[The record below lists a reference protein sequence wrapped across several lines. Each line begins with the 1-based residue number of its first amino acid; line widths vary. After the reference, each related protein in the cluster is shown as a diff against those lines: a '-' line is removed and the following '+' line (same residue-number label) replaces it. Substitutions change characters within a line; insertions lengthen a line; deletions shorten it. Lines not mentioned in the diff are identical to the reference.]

1 MSESARICRCQN
13 KDNVTSRFCQ
23 LTVFLSCPPV
33 SSHRSPPMPASI
45 LVAGVYTNLVAF
57 SGDPVTVISSAFVD
71 RVASR
76 RRNNLLALTINGD
89 PLGSF
94 TDVLECSVR
103 RNTEADI
110 SLGLDW
116 MASVREWLISL
127 GRPHNPDVVR
137 GLVSANRPP
146 ASPEPSS
153 SSAPT
158 SAADVQSIDIPFHPS
173 SPRYPFKRADA
184 VPTGPAASVRVVP
197 TGSATPA
204 HTWAAITVNPLSS
217 IASSSLSSHPVS
229 GPLLSPPEPGGK
241 LPASTS
247 PPGYF
252 PPH

>member
-45 LVAGVYTNLVAF
+45 LVA
-57 SGDPVTVISSAFVD
+57 DPVTVISSAFVD

-89 PLGSF
+89 PLG
-94 TDVLECSVR
+94 
-103 RNTEADI
+103 
-110 SLGLDW
+110 
-116 MASVREWLISL
+116 VREWLISL

-173 SPRYPFKRADA
+173 SPRYPFKCADA